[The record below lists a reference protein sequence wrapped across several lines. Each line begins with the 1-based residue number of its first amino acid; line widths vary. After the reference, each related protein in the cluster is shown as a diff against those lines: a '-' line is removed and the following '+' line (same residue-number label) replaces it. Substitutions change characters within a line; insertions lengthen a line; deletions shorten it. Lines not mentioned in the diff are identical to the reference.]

1 MNNNNANAPKGDEEA
16 VQDSAAETD
25 EFAEALAEAL
35 CAPEPVEAAEPDPLE
50 ILSDE
55 NAELKDKVLR
65 LAADME
71 NLRRRADREKA
82 EATLY
87 AASNFARDMLGVSDN
102 MDRALEAVTPE
113 QREAADAVTRN
124 LLQGVEMVQRELLNT
139 FERHGIKR
147 INPLDER
154 FDPNLHQAMFEVPD
168 ETRQS
173 GTIVQVVQPG
183 FVIGERVLRPA
194 MVGVA
199 KGGPKAARE
208 VTVAVDADAAAND
221 DEAAAS

>member
-1 MNNNNANAPKGDEEA
+1 MSDTANK
-16 VQDSAAETD
+16 AAETAPEED
-25 EFAEALAEAL
+25 VRDSVAELAEAL
-35 CAPEPVEAAEPDPLE
+35 QGAADRADDMTDEGVQPEDPLE
-50 ILSDE
+50 QLLEE

-71 NLRRRADREKA
+71 NLRRRSDREKA

-87 AASNFARDMLGVSDN
+87 AASSFARDMLSVSDN
-102 MDRALEAVTPE
+102 MDRALGAVTQE
-113 QREAADAVTRN
+113 QRDAADAVTQN
-124 LLQGVEMVQRELLNT
+124 LLQGVSMVQRELLNT

-147 INPLDER
+147 IEPLNEK

-168 ETRQS
+168 PQQES
-173 GTIVQVVQPG
+173 GTVVQVVQPG

-199 KGGPKAARE
+199 KGGSKPQTGTE
-208 VTVAVDADAAAND
+208 EADNGGEPD
-221 DEAAAS
+221 PQTS